1 MIIFKSKLYLLM
13 KKGILIIFVF
23 VMVQQIGLAQELAYI
38 KLYEKVPGQKKSD
51 SYKEETVLR
60 ENGTYWTG
68 KVTEPN
74 LRYYAPKGN
83 IKTGA
88 AVVICPGGGYGGLAI
103 SHEGY
108 DVAEKFA
115 SMGVSAFVL
124 KYRLPS
130 DEIMVDKKI
139 GPLQDA
145 QQAIKYVRENASKYG
160 INPDKIGIMGFSAG
174 GHLASTASTHFERV
188 AIENKEGTSVRPD
201 FSILIYPVITFG
213 EFTHK
218 GSRNNLIGENAPQDL
233 ITLYSNEKQVTSKT
247 PITFIVHANDDKSVP
262 VENSINYM
270 LALNKAGVKNEA
282 HIYPTGGHGFGLN
295 NKTVKDYWFDRLG
308 NWMDSQG
315 ILK

>member
-1 MIIFKSKLYLLM
+1 M
-13 KKGILIIFVF
+13 KKNIIIILVF
-23 VMVQQIGLAQELAYI
+23 AMMQQIGLAQDLAYI
-38 KLYEKVPGQKKSD
+38 KLYQKVPGQKKSD
-51 SYKEETVLR
+51 NYKEETVLR
-60 ENGTYWTG
+60 KNGTYLIS
-68 KVTEPN
+68 KVTDPN
-74 LRYYAPKGN
+74 LRYYAPKGERR
-83 IKTGA
+83 TDA

-115 SMGVSAFVL
+115 AMGVSAFVL

-130 DEIMVDKKI
+130 DEIMEDRKN
-139 GPLQDA
+139 GPLQDV

-160 INPDKIGIMGFSAG
+160 INPNKIGIMGFSAG

-188 AIENKEGTSVRPD
+188 VIENKDGTSVRPD

-218 GSRNNLIGENAPQDL
+218 GSRKNLIGDNASQDL
-233 ITLYSNEKQVTSKT
+233 IDLYSNEKQVTAKT
-247 PITFIVHANDDKSVP
+247 PITFMVHANDDKTVP
-262 VENSINYM
+262 VENTLNYI

-295 NKTVKDYWFDRLG
+295 NKTVKDYWFDRLA

>member
-1 MIIFKSKLYLLM
+1 M
-13 KKGILIIFVF
+13 KKNIIIIFVF
-23 VMVQQIGLAQELAYI
+23 VMIQQMAWAQSPEYI
-38 KLYEKVPGQKKSD
+38 PLYKNIPGQKKSD
-51 SYKEETVLR
+51 NYKEETILR
-60 ENGTYWTG
+60 KNGTYWTS

-74 LRYYAPKGN
+74 LRYYAPSGGE
-83 IKTGA
+83 KTGA

-115 SMGVSAFVL
+115 SIGVSAFVL

-130 DEIMVDKKI
+130 DEIMEDRKI

-160 INPDKIGIMGFSAG
+160 VNPDKIGIIGFSAG

-188 AIENKEGTSVRPD
+188 VIENKKGTSVRPD

-213 EFTHK
+213 DFTHK
-218 GSRNNLIGENAPQDL
+218 GSRKNLIGENVSQDL
-233 ITLYSNEKQVTSKT
+233 IDLYSNEKQVTAKT
-247 PITFIVHANDDKSVP
+247 PITFMVHANDDKTVP
-262 VENSINYM
+262 VENTFNYI
-270 LALNKAGVKNEA
+270 LALNKSGVKNEA
-282 HIYPTGGHGFGLN
+282 HIYPSGGHGFGLN
-295 NKTVKDYWFDRLG
+295 NKTVKDYWFDRLV